1 METALIDIRYK
12 GDAFYIKES
21 IAHFA
26 LNRLHFIG

>member
-12 GDAFYIKES
+12 GDAFNIQES
-21 IAHFA
+21 IVHFA